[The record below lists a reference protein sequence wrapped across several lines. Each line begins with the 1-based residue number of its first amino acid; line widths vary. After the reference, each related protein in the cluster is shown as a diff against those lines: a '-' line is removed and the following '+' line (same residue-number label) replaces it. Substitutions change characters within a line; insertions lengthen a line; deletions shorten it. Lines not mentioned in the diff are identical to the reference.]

1 MNKCILHESC
11 IYVHLIFQNSIR
23 HNLSLNKCF
32 RKVAREGKEQGK
44 GGFWEINPDFIKNSN
59 IWEQSVFQ
67 SDQES
72 KRSRKKVK
80 KNTKIEVKFRAGPG
94 EEEVRGLPSRGAIKS
109 PLMPSSAQT
118 TEKGISLTYEL
129 PRPAVTTEAM
139 GPSPPETSS
148 LVNNTVQLL
157 PPALETSSACVR
169 LQPLYHGL
177 GDYTSIHLPTIT
189 AVKNEKG
196 DFQHMVTVM
205 TGEESLCSQG
215 QSVENYPGLETSI
228 HSLEKSSS
236 DISPGDGGHQLMTS
250 GPVLEAIRSL
260 TPVSLIDIPLHMLTT
275 PAPLAM
281 VTRAPSPILVPN
293 ITMALETSEDIADDL
308 LDSFSVPVVDL
319 PLYSHSHHHLSSDW
333 SKMIPE
339 AGGGLTN
346 EIAASDSSL
355 GLDQSWSSASED
367 GGQTLPLFEPTLD
380 FDSLMDYD

>member
-1 MNKCILHESC
+1 M
-11 IYVHLIFQNSIR
+11 FQNSIR

-44 GGFWEINPDFIKNSN
+44 GGFWEINPDFIKNSH
-59 IWEQSVFQ
+59 IWERSVFQ

-72 KRSRKKVK
+72 KRSRKKAK
-80 KNTKIEVKFRAGPG
+80 RNTKIEVKFRAGPG

-118 TEKGISLTYEL
+118 TDRGISLTYEL
-129 PRPAVTTEAM
+129 PRPAVTSEVM
-139 GPSPPETSS
+139 GPSPPETSG
-148 LVNNTVQLL
+148 LVTNTVQLL
-157 PPALETSSACVR
+157 PNPLEMSPGTVR
-169 LQPLYHGL
+169 LYDGL
-177 GDYTSIHLPTIT
+177 GGEYTSITSIHLPTIT
-189 AVKNEKG
+189 AVKSEKG
-196 DFQHMVTVM
+196 DFQNMVTVM

-215 QSVENYPGLETSI
+215 QSAENYPGLETNTQSM
-228 HSLEKSSS
+228 EKSSS
-236 DISPGDGGHQLMTS
+236 DILPGDGGHHPLMTS

-275 PAPLAM
+275 PAPMAM

-293 ITMALETSEDIADDL
+293 ITMALETSGDISDDL
-308 LDSFSVPVVDL
+308 LDSLSVTSVVDL
-319 PLYSHSHHHLSSDW
+319 PLYSHHHLSSDW

-346 EIAASDSSL
+346 ESADSSL
-355 GLDQSWSSASED
+355 GLDQSWASASEE

>member
-1 MNKCILHESC
+1 ML
-11 IYVHLIFQNSIR
+11 QNSIR

-44 GGFWEINPDFIKNSN
+44 GGFWEINPDFIKNSH
-59 IWEQSVFQ
+59 IWERSVFQ

-80 KNTKIEVKFRAGPG
+80 RNTKIEVKFRAGPG
-94 EEEVRGLPSRGAIKS
+94 EEEVRGPPGRGAIKS

-118 TEKGISLTYEL
+118 TDKGISLTYEL

-139 GPSPPETSS
+139 GEG
-148 LVNNTVQLL
+148 LVTNTVQLL
-157 PPALETSSACVR
+157 PSESSPGCVR
-169 LQPLYHGL
+169 LQSLYDGL
-177 GDYTSIHLPTIT
+177 GEFTSIHLPTIT

-196 DFQHMVTVM
+196 DFQNMVTVM

-215 QSVENYPGLETSI
+215 QSAENYPGLETNTQSI
-228 HSLEKSSS
+228 ETGN
-236 DISPGDGGHQLMTS
+236 ISPGDGGHQLMTS
-250 GPVLEAIRSL
+250 GPVLEAIRGL

-346 EIAASDSSL
+346 EIATSDSSL
-355 GLDQSWSSASED
+355 GLDQS
-367 GGQTLPLFEPTLD
+367 F
-380 FDSLMDYD
+380 MDKCYERYLADAAGYH